1 MKYIRTLKANIKR
14 GGASVSL
21 VDILTNPPD
30 LVFYMAIFFAFI
42 LSMIL
47 AWYACTVERCSDAIV
62 FYYFILYG
70 ILGLSFFVT
79 ILGVTSPDVEQRFP
93 SYVLIIPVLFFIIH
107 IITVVIH
114 AIYVFYKSVV
124 KNIEAV
130 LVLGGLIVFLG
141 VCVIIMG
148 SYILNLP
155 VSQAGNFPVTGYYTT
170 NETVAPLVT
179 TTTLTTTVTV
189 TQSPITYTITS
200 MVTRTEVVTI
210 TVPESTLTIT
220 LRPLFSEDLVALA
233 VAVAMVIASIAIG
246 LKLRK
251 R

>member
-1 MKYIRTLKANIKR
+1 M
-14 GGASVSL
+14 SL

-30 LVFYMAIFFAFI
+30 LVFSMAIFFAFI

-62 FYYFILYG
+62 YYYFIIYG
-70 ILGLSFFVT
+70 ILGFLFVV
-79 ILGVTSPDVEQRFP
+79 IFGAALYPHALFP

-124 KNIEAV
+124 ENYVFYKSEKSIEAV

>member
-1 MKYIRTLKANIKR
+1 M
-14 GGASVSL
+14 SL

-30 LVFYMAIFFAFI
+30 LVFYMATLIAFI
-42 LSMIL
+42 LSIVLVGYVCEEKRCSNAMKTYYLVISEIL
-47 AWYACTVERCSDAIV
+47 ALLFLVI
-62 FYYFILYG
+62 
-70 ILGLSFFVT
+70 ILGPYV
-79 ILGVTSPDVEQRFP
+79 DVKLRFP

-107 IITVVIH
+107 IIIVVIH
-114 AIYVFYKSVV
+114 AIYAFYARRKSVEG
-124 KNIEAV
+124 IETV
-130 LVLGGLIVFLG
+130 FMLGGLLVFLG

-148 SYILNLP
+148 SYILNLS

-170 NETVAPLVT
+170 NETVAPPVT
-179 TTTLTTTVTV
+179 TITLTTTVTV

-200 MVTRTEVVTI
+200 MVTKTEIVTS

-233 VAVAMVIASIAIG
+233 VAATMMIASIAIG

-251 R
+251 K

>member
-1 MKYIRTLKANIKR
+1 
-14 GGASVSL
+14 

-30 LVFYMAIFFAFI
+30 LVFYMAILLAYM
-42 LSMIL
+42 LSGIL
-47 AWYACTVERCSDAIV
+47 ALSTCKAALCSEGMES
-62 FYYFILYG
+62 YYLFIHG

-79 ILGVTSPDVEQRFP
+79 ILGVNDPDVERRFP

-220 LRPLFSEDLVALA
+220 LRSLFSEDLVALA
-233 VAVAMVIASIAIG
+233 VAVTMVIASIAIG
-246 LKLRK
+246 LKLRMK
-251 R
+251 

>member
-1 MKYIRTLKANIKR
+1 MKAY
-14 GGASVSL
+14 
-21 VDILTNPPD
+21 
-30 LVFYMAIFFAFI
+30 
-42 LSMIL
+42 
-47 AWYACTVERCSDAIV
+47 YALIYA
-62 FYYFILYG
+62 
-70 ILGLSFFVT
+70 ILGLSLLYT
-79 ILGVTSPDVEQRFP
+79 ITGVNASDLKLNFPSFP
-93 SYVLIIPVLFFIIH
+93 SYVLIIPVLFFIVH

-124 KNIEAV
+124 KNIETV
-130 LVLGGLIVFLG
+130 LMLGGLIVFLG

-155 VSQAGNFPVTGYYTT
+155 VSQAGNFPVAEYYTT

-179 TTTLTTTVTV
+179 TITVTTTETV

-200 MVTRTEVVTI
+200 MVTRTEVVTS

-233 VAVAMVIASIAIG
+233 VAVTMVIASIAIG

-251 R
+251 K

>member
-1 MKYIRTLKANIKR
+1 M
-14 GGASVSL
+14 SL

-30 LVFYMAIFFAFI
+30 LVFYTAILLAYI
-42 LSMIL
+42 SSMIL

-62 FYYFILYG
+62 FYYSILYG
-70 ILGLSFFVT
+70 ILGLSLSVT
-79 ILGVTSPDVEQRFP
+79 ILGDRFP

-114 AIYVFYKSVV
+114 AIYAFYKYYKYAIYSVYESE
-124 KNIEAV
+124 KIIEAV

-179 TTTLTTTVTV
+179 TTTLTTIVTV
-189 TQSPITYTITS
+189 TRSPITYTITS

>member
-14 GGASVSL
+14 GSASMSL

-30 LVFYMAIFFAFI
+30 PVFYTATIFAFI
-42 LSMIL
+42 SSIGL
-47 AWYACTVERCSDAIV
+47 AWYACSVARCSDGMVA
-62 FYYFILYG
+62 YYFSIYM
-70 ILGLSFFVT
+70 IIIFSFLFVPM
-79 ILGVTSPDVEQRFP
+79 LLP
-93 SYVLIIPVLFFIIH
+93 SYALIIPVLFLIIH
-107 IITVVIH
+107 IITVAIH
-114 AIYVFYKSVV
+114 AIYAFYKYAIYPVYESE
-124 KNIEAV
+124 KIIEAV
-130 LVLGGLIVFLG
+130 PVLGSLLVFLG

-155 VSQAGNFPVTGYYTT
+155 VSQAGNFPVAEYYKT

-200 MVTRTEVVTI
+200 MVTRTEVVTS

-233 VAVAMVIASIAIG
+233 VAATMVIASIAIG

-251 R
+251 K

>member
-1 MKYIRTLKANIKR
+1 
-14 GGASVSL
+14 
-21 VDILTNPPD
+21 
-30 LVFYMAIFFAFI
+30 MAILLAYI
-42 LSMIL
+42 SSMIL

-62 FYYFILYG
+62 FYYTILYV
-70 ILGLSFFVT
+70 ILGFSFLVT
-79 ILGVTSPDVEQRFP
+79 ISGVNSPDVEHRFP

-124 KNIEAV
+124 KNYVLYKSEESIEAV

-200 MVTRTEVVTI
+200 MVTRTEVVTS

-220 LRPLFSEDLVALA
+220 LRPLFSEDLAALA
-233 VAVAMVIASIAIG
+233 IAVAMVIASIAIG

-251 R
+251 K